1 MSGKDE
7 NKVYYWMAQKEDFY
21 NTPAMDVLFDQE
33 DGFAYVTL
41 YSQLCLLT
49 INSQGYLVSKIGK
62 TIYPYTAK
70 KIARATKYYSEEFVK
85 KALNLYIDLE
95 LIMIGINGYKYI
107 PEVQQSIGSSSN
119 DKSAKQKAKSGAK
132 KRAEKNVNDFFEI
145 SSNKEIFS
153 NNGIDDESIQE
164 RKEIPQSNGEKFCE
178 VEENDSEEVRK
189 EIPQSNGEKFCE
201 VEENDSEEVRKEI
214 PQGNGEKFRKVVKK
228 NSEEVRKEIPQGNG
242 EKFREV
248 VENNSEEVRKE
259 IPQGNGEKFREV
271 TENNSEE
278 VRKEIPQG
286 SGKKF
291 REVVENNSEEVRK
304 EIPPQYTDYSI
315 QITDN
320 RNTIIDDVDLKND
333 QNLIHLS
340 VERDAEDSLKKCN
353 SKNAKELLNALAS
366 PKTNWDTIIPVEYIR
381 ECEAYTTPEIAD
393 KEYMLLKKVKNSFNK
408 RDSKTINLATSE
420 QVYSILDAVKAVVTG
435 EMETPVMN
443 QSGYIANCFRNTFR
457 L

>member
-201 VEENDSEEVRKEI
+201 VEENDSEEVWKEI
-214 PQGNGEKFRKVVKK
+214 PQGNGEKFRKVAK
-228 NSEEVRKEIPQGNG
+228 
-242 EKFREV
+242 
-248 VENNSEEVRKE
+248 
-259 IPQGNGEKFREV
+259 
-271 TENNSEE
+271 NNSEE

>member
-153 NNGIDDESIQE
+153 NNGIDDGSIQE

-178 VEENDSEEVRK
+178 VVENNSEEV
-189 EIPQSNGEKFCE
+189 Q
-201 VEENDSEEVRKEI
+201 KEI
-214 PQGNGEKFRKVVKK
+214 PQGSGEKFHEVTED
-228 NSEEVRKEIPQGNG
+228 NSEEVRKEIPQGSGKN
-242 EKFREV
+242 
-248 VENNSEEVRKE
+248 
-259 IPQGNGEKFREV
+259 FREV
-271 TENNSEE
+271 TEDNSEE
-278 VRKEIPQG
+278 VWKEIPQG

-340 VERDAEDSLKKCN
+340 VERDAEESLKNCK
-353 SKNAKELLNALAS
+353 SKNAKELLNALSS

-381 ECEAYTTPEIAD
+381 ECEAYTAPEIAD

-408 RDSKTINLATSE
+408 RDSKTISLATSE

>member
-164 RKEIPQSNGEKFCE
+164 RKEIPQ
-178 VEENDSEEVRK
+178 
-189 EIPQSNGEKFCE
+189 
-201 VEENDSEEVRKEI
+201 
-214 PQGNGEKFRKVVKK
+214 GNGK
-228 NSEEVRKEIPQGNG
+228 
-242 EKFREV
+242 KFREV

-271 TENNSEE
+271 TEINSEE
-278 VRKEIPQG
+278 VWKEIPQG

>member
-164 RKEIPQSNGEKFCE
+164 RKEIPQSNREKFREVTENNFEEVRKEIPQSNGEKFRE
-178 VEENDSEEVRK
+178 AEEDNSEEVRK
-189 EIPQSNGEKFCE
+189 EIPQSNGEKFRE
-201 VEENDSEEVRKEI
+201 AEED
-214 PQGNGEKFRKVVKK
+214 
-228 NSEEVRKEIPQGNG
+228 
-242 EKFREV
+242 
-248 VENNSEEVRKE
+248 NSEEVRKE

-271 TENNSEE
+271 T
-278 VRKEIPQG
+278 
-286 SGKKF
+286 
-291 REVVENNSEEVRK
+291 ENNSEEVRK

-320 RNTIIDDVDLKND
+320 RNTIIDDVDLKNG

-340 VERDAEDSLKKCN
+340 IERDAEESLKNYN

-408 RDSKTINLATSE
+408 RDSKTISLATSE

>member
-119 DKSAKQKAKSGAK
+119 DKSAKKKAKSGAK

-164 RKEIPQSNGEKFCE
+164 RKEIPQSNGEKFRE
-178 VEENDSEEVRK
+178 VE
-189 EIPQSNGEKFCE
+189 
-201 VEENDSEEVRKEI
+201 
-214 PQGNGEKFRKVVKK
+214 
-228 NSEEVRKEIPQGNG
+228 
-242 EKFREV
+242 
-248 VENNSEEVRKE
+248 
-259 IPQGNGEKFREV
+259 
-271 TENNSEE
+271 
-278 VRKEIPQG
+278 
-286 SGKKF
+286 
-291 REVVENNSEEVRK
+291 ENNSEEVRK

-320 RNTIIDDVDLKND
+320 RNTIIDDVDLKNN

-340 VERDAEDSLKKCN
+340 VERDAEDSLKNCN

-408 RDSKTINLATSE
+408 RDSKTISLATSE
-420 QVYSILDAVKAVVTG
+420 QVYSILDAVKTVVTG

>member
-164 RKEIPQSNGEKFCE
+164 RKEIPQ
-178 VEENDSEEVRK
+178 
-189 EIPQSNGEKFCE
+189 
-201 VEENDSEEVRKEI
+201 
-214 PQGNGEKFRKVVKK
+214 GNGK
-228 NSEEVRKEIPQGNG
+228 
-242 EKFREV
+242 KFREV

-271 TENNSEE
+271 TEINSEEVWKEIPQGSGKKFREVVENNSEE
-278 VRKEIPQG
+278 VRKEIPQGNGEKFREVTEINSEEVWKEIPQG

>member
-153 NNGIDDESIQE
+153 NNGIDDEYIQKRKE
-164 RKEIPQSNGEKFCE
+164 IPQSGGEIFREVAEENSEEVRKEIPQSGGEIFREVAEENSEEVWKEIPQSNGEKFRE
-178 VEENDSEEVRK
+178 VEEN
-189 EIPQSNGEKFCE
+189 
-201 VEENDSEEVRKEI
+201 
-214 PQGNGEKFRKVVKK
+214 
-228 NSEEVRKEIPQGNG
+228 NSEKVW
-242 EKFREV
+242 
-248 VENNSEEVRKE
+248 
-259 IPQGNGEKFREV
+259 
-271 TENNSEE
+271 
-278 VRKEIPQG
+278 
-286 SGKKF
+286 
-291 REVVENNSEEVRK
+291 K

-320 RNTIIDDVDLKND
+320 RNTIIDDVDLKNE

-340 VERDAEDSLKKCN
+340 VERDAEDSLKNCN

-408 RDSKTINLATSE
+408 RDSKTISLATSE

>member
-7 NKVYYWMAQKEDFY
+7 NKVYYWMALKKDFFDR
-21 NTPAMDVLFDQE
+21 PAMLQLLHQE
-33 DGFAYVTL
+33 NAWEYIGL
-41 YSQLCLLT
+41 YIQLCLQT

-62 TIYPYTAK
+62 KFFPFTEEM
-70 KIARATKYYSEEFVK
+70 IAWETKYHSEEFVV
-85 KALNLYIDLE
+85 KALELFADLE
-95 LIMIGINGYKYI
+95 LVKIGYKGYKYI
-107 PEVQQSIGSSSN
+107 PEVQESIGSSSN
-119 DKSAKQKAKSGAK
+119 GKSAKYKDKERARK
-132 KRAEKNVNDFFEI
+132 KLEESFDNFFEI
-145 SSNKEIFS
+145 AVSDNKAS
-153 NNGIDDESIQE
+153 TDAVDKTSTDTVDKTSTDTVDKTSTDAVDKTSTDAVDKTSTDAVDKTSTDTVDKTSTDTVDKTSIDAVDKTSTDDWT
-164 RKEIPQSNGEKFCE
+164 KC
-178 VEENDSEEVRK
+178 
-189 EIPQSNGEKFCE
+189 
-201 VEENDSEEVRKEI
+201 
-214 PQGNGEKFRKVVKK
+214 
-228 NSEEVRKEIPQGNG
+228 
-242 EKFREV
+242 
-248 VENNSEEVRKE
+248 
-259 IPQGNGEKFREV
+259 
-271 TENNSEE
+271 
-278 VRKEIPQG
+278 
-286 SGKKF
+286 
-291 REVVENNSEEVRK
+291 
-304 EIPPQYTDYSI
+304 PPQYTDYSI

-340 VERDAEDSLKKCN
+340 VERDAEESLKNCK

-408 RDSKTINLATSE
+408 RDSKTISLATSE

>member
-95 LIMIGINGYKYI
+95 LIMIGINGYKFI

-132 KRAEKNVNDFFEI
+132 KRVEKNVNDFFEI
-145 SSNKEIFS
+145 SSNKEI
-153 NNGIDDESIQE
+153 
-164 RKEIPQSNGEKFCE
+164 PQSSGEKFLE
-178 VEENDSEEVRK
+178 VEEDNSEEVRK
-189 EIPQSNGEKFCE
+189 EIPQS
-201 VEENDSEEVRKEI
+201 S
-214 PQGNGEKFRKVVKK
+214 
-228 NSEEVRKEIPQGNG
+228 G

-259 IPQGNGEKFREV
+259 IPQSSGEKFREV
-271 TENNSEE
+271 VEDNSEE
-278 VRKEIPQG
+278 VRKEIPQS
-286 SGKKF
+286 SGEKFLEVEEDNSEEVRKEIPQSSGEKFREVEEDNSEEVRKEIPQSSGEKF

-320 RNTIIDDVDLKND
+320 RNTIIDDVDLKNN
-333 QNLIHLS
+333 QSLIHLS
-340 VERDAEDSLKKCN
+340 VERDAEESLKNCK

-408 RDSKTINLATSE
+408 RDSKTISLATSE

>member
-164 RKEIPQSNGEKFCE
+164 RKEIPQSNGEKFRE
-178 VEENDSEEVRK
+178 VEENNSEEVRK
-189 EIPQSNGEKFCE
+189 EIPQSNGEKFRE
-201 VEENDSEEVRKEI
+201 VE
-214 PQGNGEKFRKVVKK
+214 
-228 NSEEVRKEIPQGNG
+228 
-242 EKFREV
+242 
-248 VENNSEEVRKE
+248 ENNSEEVRKE
-259 IPQGNGEKFREV
+259 IPQSNGEKFREV
-271 TENNSEE
+271 E
-278 VRKEIPQG
+278 
-286 SGKKF
+286 
-291 REVVENNSEEVRK
+291 ENNSEEVRK

-320 RNTIIDDVDLKND
+320 RNTIIDDVDLKNN

-340 VERDAEDSLKKCN
+340 VERDAEDSLKNCN

-408 RDSKTINLATSE
+408 RDSKTISLATSE

>member
-95 LIMIGINGYKYI
+95 LIMIGINGYKFI

-132 KRAEKNVNDFFEI
+132 KRVEKNVNDFFEI
-145 SSNKEIFS
+145 SSNKEI
-153 NNGIDDESIQE
+153 
-164 RKEIPQSNGEKFCE
+164 PQSSGEKFLE
-178 VEENDSEEVRK
+178 VEEDNSEEVRK
-189 EIPQSNGEKFCE
+189 EIPQSSGE
-201 VEENDSEEVRKEI
+201 
-214 PQGNGEKFRKVVKK
+214 
-228 NSEEVRKEIPQGNG
+228 
-242 EKFREV
+242 
-248 VENNSEEVRKE
+248 
-259 IPQGNGEKFREV
+259 
-271 TENNSEE
+271 
-278 VRKEIPQG
+278 
-286 SGKKF
+286 KF

-320 RNTIIDDVDLKND
+320 RNTIIDDVDLKNN

-340 VERDAEDSLKKCN
+340 VERDAEESLKNCK

-408 RDSKTINLATSE
+408 RDSKTISLATSE

>member
-95 LIMIGINGYKYI
+95 LIMIGINGYKFI

-132 KRAEKNVNDFFEI
+132 KRVEKNVNDFFEI
-145 SSNKEIFS
+145 SSNKEI
-153 NNGIDDESIQE
+153 
-164 RKEIPQSNGEKFCE
+164 PQSSGEKFLE
-178 VEENDSEEVRK
+178 VEEDNSEEVRK
-189 EIPQSNGEKFCE
+189 EIPQS
-201 VEENDSEEVRKEI
+201 
-214 PQGNGEKFRKVVKK
+214 
-228 NSEEVRKEIPQGNG
+228 
-242 EKFREV
+242 
-248 VENNSEEVRKE
+248 
-259 IPQGNGEKFREV
+259 
-271 TENNSEE
+271 
-278 VRKEIPQG
+278 

-291 REVVENNSEEVRK
+291 REVVENNSEEVWKEIPQSSGEKFLEVEEDNSEEVRK
-304 EIPPQYTDYSI
+304 KIPQSSGEKFLEVEEDNSEEVWKKIPQSSGEKFLEVEEDNSEEVRKKIPPQYTDYSI

-340 VERDAEDSLKKCN
+340 VERNAEESLKNFK

-408 RDSKTINLATSE
+408 RDSKTISLATSE

>member
-85 KALNLYIDLE
+85 KALNLYTDLE

-132 KRAEKNVNDFFEI
+132 KRVKKNVDDFFEI
-145 SSNKEIFS
+145 SSNKEIYS
-153 NNGIDDESIQE
+153 NNGIDDESIQ
-164 RKEIPQSNGEKFCE
+164 GW
-178 VEENDSEEVRK
+178 
-189 EIPQSNGEKFCE
+189 
-201 VEENDSEEVRKEI
+201 KEI
-214 PQGNGEKFRKVVKK
+214 PQGSGEKFREVTEDNSEELQKEIPQGSGEKFREVTED
-228 NSEEVRKEIPQGNG
+228 NSEEVRKEIPQGSG

-248 VENNSEEVRKE
+248 VENNSEEVRK
-259 IPQGNGEKFREV
+259 K
-271 TENNSEE
+271 
-278 VRKEIPQG
+278 
-286 SGKKF
+286 
-291 REVVENNSEEVRK
+291 
-304 EIPPQYTDYSI
+304 IPPQYTDYSI

-340 VERDAEDSLKKCN
+340 VERDAEESLKNCK
-353 SKNAKELLNALAS
+353 SKNAKELLNALTS
-366 PKTNWDTIIPVEYIR
+366 PKSNWDTIIPVEYIR

-408 RDSKTINLATSE
+408 RDSKTISLATSE

-435 EMETPVMN
+435 ELEAPVMN

>member
-132 KRAEKNVNDFFEI
+132 KRVKKNVDDFFEI
-145 SSNKEIFS
+145 SSNKEIYS
-153 NNGIDDESIQE
+153 NNGIDDESIQ
-164 RKEIPQSNGEKFCE
+164 G
-178 VEENDSEEVRK
+178 
-189 EIPQSNGEKFCE
+189 
-201 VEENDSEEVRKEI
+201 RKEI
-214 PQGNGEKFRKVVKK
+214 PQG
-228 NSEEVRKEIPQGNG
+228 S
-242 EKFREV
+242 
-248 VENNSEEVRKE
+248 
-259 IPQGNGEKFREV
+259 GEKFREV
-271 TENNSEE
+271 TEDNSEE
-278 VRKEIPQG
+278 VRK
-286 SGKKF
+286 K
-291 REVVENNSEEVRK
+291 
-304 EIPPQYTDYSI
+304 IPPQYTDYSI

-320 RNTIIDDVDLKND
+320 RNTIIDDVDLKSD
-333 QNLIHLS
+333 QNLVHLS
-340 VERDAEDSLKKCN
+340 VERDAEESLKNCK
-353 SKNAKELLNALAS
+353 SKNAKELLNALTS
-366 PKTNWDTIIPVEYIR
+366 PKSNWDTIIPVEYIR

-408 RDSKTINLATSE
+408 RDSKTISLATSE

>member
-95 LIMIGINGYKYI
+95 LIMIGINGYKFI

-145 SSNKEIFS
+145 SSNKEI
-153 NNGIDDESIQE
+153 
-164 RKEIPQSNGEKFCE
+164 PQSSGEKFRE
-178 VEENDSEEVRK
+178 VEEDNSEEVRK
-189 EIPQSNGEKFCE
+189 EIPQSSGE
-201 VEENDSEEVRKEI
+201 
-214 PQGNGEKFRKVVKK
+214 
-228 NSEEVRKEIPQGNG
+228 
-242 EKFREV
+242 
-248 VENNSEEVRKE
+248 
-259 IPQGNGEKFREV
+259 
-271 TENNSEE
+271 
-278 VRKEIPQG
+278 
-286 SGKKF
+286 KF

-320 RNTIIDDVDLKND
+320 RNTIIDDVDLKNN

-340 VERDAEDSLKKCN
+340 VERDAEESLKNCK

-408 RDSKTINLATSE
+408 RDSKTISLATSE
-420 QVYSILDAVKAVVTG
+420 QVYSILDAVKTVVTG

>member
-164 RKEIPQSNGEKFCE
+164 RKEIPQSNGEKFRE
-178 VEENDSEEVRK
+178 VEEN
-189 EIPQSNGEKFCE
+189 
-201 VEENDSEEVRKEI
+201 
-214 PQGNGEKFRKVVKK
+214 
-228 NSEEVRKEIPQGNG
+228 NSEEVRNEIPQSNG

-248 VENNSEEVRKE
+248 VENNSEEVWKE
-259 IPQGNGEKFREV
+259 IPQSSGEKFREV
-271 TENNSEE
+271 TEGNSEE
-278 VRKEIPQG
+278 VRKKIPQG
-286 SGKKF
+286 SGEKF
-291 REVVENNSEEVRK
+291 REVAENNSEEVRK
-304 EIPPQYTDYSI
+304 KIPPQYTDYSI

-340 VERDAEDSLKKCN
+340 VERDAEESLKNCK
-353 SKNAKELLNALAS
+353 SKNAKELLNALTS
-366 PKTNWDTIIPVEYIR
+366 PKSNWDTIIPVEYIR

-408 RDSKTINLATSE
+408 RDSKTISLATSE
-420 QVYSILDAVKAVVTG
+420 QVYSILDAVKAIVTG

>member
-85 KALNLYIDLE
+85 KALNLYTDLE

-132 KRAEKNVNDFFEI
+132 KRVKKNVDDFFEI
-145 SSNKEIFS
+145 SSNKEIYS
-153 NNGIDDESIQE
+153 NNGIDDESIQ
-164 RKEIPQSNGEKFCE
+164 GW
-178 VEENDSEEVRK
+178 
-189 EIPQSNGEKFCE
+189 
-201 VEENDSEEVRKEI
+201 KEI
-214 PQGNGEKFRKVVKK
+214 PQGSGEKFREVTEDNSEELQKEIPKNSGEKFREVTEDTSEELQKEIPQGSGEKFREVTED
-228 NSEEVRKEIPQGNG
+228 NSEEVRKKIPQGSG

-248 VENNSEEVRKE
+248 VENNSEEVRK
-259 IPQGNGEKFREV
+259 K
-271 TENNSEE
+271 
-278 VRKEIPQG
+278 
-286 SGKKF
+286 
-291 REVVENNSEEVRK
+291 
-304 EIPPQYTDYSI
+304 IPPQYTDYSI

-340 VERDAEDSLKKCN
+340 VERDAEESLKNCK
-353 SKNAKELLNALAS
+353 SKNAKELLNALTS
-366 PKTNWDTIIPVEYIR
+366 PKSNWDTIIPVEYIR

-408 RDSKTINLATSE
+408 RDSKTISLATSE

-435 EMETPVMN
+435 ELETPVMN

>member
-164 RKEIPQSNGEKFCE
+164 RKEILQSNGEKFCE

-201 VEENDSEEVRKEI
+201 VTEDNSEEVRKEIPQGSGKKFREVVENISEEVRKEI
-214 PQGNGEKFRKVVKK
+214 PQGNGEKFH
-228 NSEEVRKEIPQGNG
+228 
-242 EKFREV
+242 
-248 VENNSEEVRKE
+248 
-259 IPQGNGEKFREV
+259 EV
-271 TENNSEE
+271 TEDNSEE

-286 SGKKF
+286 SGEKF

-381 ECEAYTTPEIAD
+381 EREAYTTPEIAD

>member
-132 KRAEKNVNDFFEI
+132 KRVKKNVDDFFEI
-145 SSNKEIFS
+145 SSNKEIYS
-153 NNGIDDESIQE
+153 NNGIDDESIQ
-164 RKEIPQSNGEKFCE
+164 GW
-178 VEENDSEEVRK
+178 
-189 EIPQSNGEKFCE
+189 
-201 VEENDSEEVRKEI
+201 KEI
-214 PQGNGEKFRKVVKK
+214 PQGSGEKFREVTED
-228 NSEEVRKEIPQGNG
+228 NSEELQKEIPQNSGKKFREVTEDNSEELQKEIPQGSG

-248 VENNSEEVRKE
+248 VENNSEEVRK
-259 IPQGNGEKFREV
+259 K
-271 TENNSEE
+271 
-278 VRKEIPQG
+278 IPQG
-286 SGKKF
+286 SGEKF
-291 REVVENNSEEVRK
+291 CEVVENNSEEVRK
-304 EIPPQYTDYSI
+304 KIPPQYTDYSI

-340 VERDAEDSLKKCN
+340 VERDAEESLKNCK
-353 SKNAKELLNALAS
+353 SKNAKELLNALTS

-408 RDSKTINLATSE
+408 RDSKTISLATSE

-435 EMETPVMN
+435 ELETPVMN

>member
-164 RKEIPQSNGEKFCE
+164 RKEIPLSNGEKFCE
-178 VEENDSEEVRK
+178 VE
-189 EIPQSNGEKFCE
+189 
-201 VEENDSEEVRKEI
+201 
-214 PQGNGEKFRKVVKK
+214 
-228 NSEEVRKEIPQGNG
+228 
-242 EKFREV
+242 
-248 VENNSEEVRKE
+248 ENNSEEVRKE
-259 IPQGNGEKFREV
+259 IPQGNGEKFHDVTENNSEEVRKEIPQGNGEKFHDV

-320 RNTIIDDVDLKND
+320 RNTIIDDVDLKNN